1 MDLPTTQLLVLRF
14 ASGADFGGALPGALE
29 RLEADG
35 SCRVLDVLFARK
47 DADSGELDVLVSGDD
62 SAGRMAAA
70 VIEFRLDESSRR
82 QRSAAALEANPE
94 LGQLAD
100 ALEPGAALA
109 AVLLDHPRLAALADA
124 INRTGGEAARS
135 EFTEAAA
142 LRDLLPQLLEAGRPA
157 SG

>member
-1 MDLPTTQLLVLRF
+1 MDARTTQLLVVRF
-14 ASGADFGGALPGALE
+14 ASGGELEGGLLGALE

-82 QRSAAALEANPE
+82 KRSAAALETNPE

-100 ALEPGAALA
+100 EL
-109 AVLLDHPRLAALADA
+109 
-124 INRTGGEAARS
+124 
-135 EFTEAAA
+135 
-142 LRDLLPQLLEAGRPA
+142 
-157 SG
+157 